1 MICTLHKIVFISKE
15 HPSTLNAVA
24 PVSLMDGLD
33 DQDTELVILF
43 VNCQMHYSKRTQC
56 MLHVLFY
63 SSSSQTHL
71 LTLPTIVISLFT
83 RNQLVLTYS
92 LLSLKRWHFFLL
104 SLFQICW
111 CFEENLHTVQW
122 KKHILTDFN
131 LISIA
136 DVLKQYV
143 YRLDIYR
150 D

>member
-33 DQDTELVILF
+33 DQDTELVIFF

-92 LLSLKRWHFFLL
+92 LLSLKRWHLFFFIFISNMLVFWREFAHGTMKETHTNR
-104 SLFQICW
+104 FQ
-111 CFEENLHTVQW
+111 F
-122 KKHILTDFN
+122 D
-131 LISIA
+131 
-136 DVLKQYV
+136 
-143 YRLDIYR
+143 
-150 D
+150 

>member
-33 DQDTELVILF
+33 DQDTELVIFF

-92 LLSLKRWHFFLL
+92 LLSLKRWHLFFY
-104 SLFQICW
+104 
-111 CFEENLHTVQW
+111 LHFKYVGVQW